1 MCWAWHY
8 GLSDTGENTVA
19 RVARLAEHPWSG
31 STVDMLDEIFTA
43 PFRKAASKDGEPR
56 TV

>member
-8 GLSDTGENTVA
+8 GLSDTGEDTVA
-19 RVARLAEHPWSG
+19 RFARLAEHLGPG
-31 STVDMLDEIFTA
+31 GTVDMLDEIFTA
-43 PFRKAASKDGEPR
+43 PFRKVVSRDGEPR